1 MFIGPPSCPNDIGSC
16 FFSPWECRCVPEI
29 SSWQRPVGR
38 VVIGKAPVWSD
49 VFPFFCHPCVFVC
62 ILCWIFPVLNVRRRE
77 MVRVPPNSSHDPAF
91 NKIFP
96 LFTHSPVS
104 LTYRCIDLYRHMFY
118 YIHYNTTIHFWTLYY
133 NISQLWCRTCTSAR
147 GLKPPALLLPSPVS
161 RTFILFWAAPYWSSA
176 SRDYHRSGD
185 NCHPE
190 TGTHCLPV
198 CLNLTPSSCYNTKKR
213 SICKQPSLLV

>member
-1 MFIGPPSCPNDIGSC
+1 MC
-16 FFSPWECRCVPEI
+16 FLFS
-29 SSWQRPVGR
+29 
-38 VVIGKAPVWSD
+38 VILVCLF
-49 VFPFFCHPCVFVC
+49 VFYVEYF
-62 ILCWIFPVLNVRRRE
+62 LCWMWGDGRWLWCRLILAMIQLSTMIFLYSP
-77 MVRVPPNSSHDPAF
+77 
-91 NKIFP
+91 
-96 LFTHSPVS
+96 HSPVS
-104 LTYRCIDLYRHMFY
+104 LTYRCINLYRHIFY
-118 YIHYNTTIHFWTLYY
+118 YIHYSTTIHFWTLYY